1 VTSRPDRLAVGL
13 ADLRRMQGLVQRTWS
28 AGRRSLAGA
37 VNVALL
43 HAFGELGGTCAVIL
57 PRGDDA
63 YPAPGLLYR
72 GLGYTPGPRTIRYVR
87 RLPDA
92 SR

>member
-1 VTSRPDRLAVGL
+1 MTSRPDRLAVGL
-13 ADLRRMQGLVQRTWS
+13 ADLRRG
-28 AGRRSLAGA
+28 LAGA